1 MFDGNTSASASRR
14 AAVQEIRTTAL
25 PNEMGGFMDILSGNY
40 CLKSKPEVY

>member
-25 PNEMGGFMDILSGNY
+25 PNEMGWLYGYIERKL
-40 CLKSKPEVY
+40 LP